1 MLILS
6 QDRRTIVNFDNMK
19 TIELDSETNFTSIN
33 IFRET
38 NEVET
43 GVCGLFI
50 GHYATEERAKE
61 VLKDICGYLGL
72 NEMYKYGDSEVQE
85 MICKKM
91 DEGNGLLFIYEMPK
105 E

>member
-1 MLILS
+1 MIIVS
-6 QDRRTIVNFDNMK
+6 QDKRTIINFDNLK
-19 TIELDSETNFTSIN
+19 TIELDKETNFTSIN

-61 VLKDICGYLGL
+61 VLQEIIKHYNLLKKESAYAMGDIGFTFEEKFY
-72 NEMYKYGDSEVQE
+72 
-85 MICKKM
+85 
-91 DEGNGLLFIYEMPK
+91 YEMPK